1 MRFTDISD
9 SERTTGMQV
18 RTLAQRAVLVTAVAV
33 APIVATGAA
42 AVAGSHGHAAASA
55 TECATVAVKAT
66 PKLNTA
72 MIPETIKSTVTSC
85 AAATE
90 TVTLHQHL
98 SGPMAARVS
107 RDKTWTITLSPGQ
120 TVTKTRHFPYSCCG
134 SYNVTDTVTTTT
146 GQQLAKAQAS
156 FTFA

>member
-1 MRFTDISD
+1 
-9 SERTTGMQV
+9 
-18 RTLAQRAVLVTAVAV
+18 
-33 APIVATGAA
+33 
-42 AVAGSHGHAAASA
+42 
-55 TECATVAVKAT
+55 VAVKAT

-85 AAATE
+85 ATTTE
-90 TVTLHQHL
+90 TVTLDQHL
-98 SGPMAARVS
+98 SGPMAANVS

-134 SYNVTDTVTTTT
+134 SYNVTDTVTTAT